1 MPSSDAIKGRPL
13 FLFLLLVAV
22 LFPLMVASQTADA
35 TLSGLIGSIKAQK
48 EAALDPRRGAS
59 PHPDTKSKFLPQ
71 KTPIVWS
78 IFGLNQT
85 FSAVVVI
92 EGKTHV
98 LRSIDLPY
106 RVAGWNVLSMDDS
119 GVRVQGRGRLF
130 LIPAPDAGT
139 RPELYL
145 HELGVTVSSNNAND
159 ASDSGILSHPL
170 PLQSS
175 QLNVPPLRQL
185 KTSML
190 SGEPAPMPL
199 NPSVGLS
206 PAQVKAS
213 GLPRANSQ
221 TLEKR

>member
-1 MPSSDAIKGRPL
+1 MPSSESIKGKPL
-13 FLFLLLVAV
+13 FLVLLSVAV
-22 LFPLMVASQTADA
+22 LYPLVLVAQPADA
-35 TLSGLIGSIKAQK
+35 TLSGLIESIKVQK
-48 EAALDPRRGAS
+48 ESALDPRKPAIRL
-59 PHPDTKSKFLPQ
+59 PDTKPKVLPR
-71 KTPIVWS
+71 KTPMVWS
-78 IFGLNQT
+78 IFGLNQM

-98 LRSIDLPY
+98 LRTSDLPY
-106 RVAGWNVLSMDDS
+106 LTAGWKVLSMDAT
-119 GVRVQGRGRLF
+119 GVQVQGHGRRL
-130 LIPAPDAGT
+130 LLPSPDAGT

-199 NPSVGLS
+199 NPAVGLS
-206 PAQVKAS
+206 QAQVKAS
-213 GLPRANSQ
+213 GLPRANSK

>member
-1 MPSSDAIKGRPL
+1 MPSSDAINGKPL
-13 FLFLLLVAV
+13 LLFLLLVAV
-22 LFPLMVASQTADA
+22 LYPLMLAAQPADA

-48 EAALDPRRGAS
+48 EAALDPRRSAS
-59 PHPDTKSKFLPQ
+59 PDPDTKPKVLPR
-71 KTPIVWS
+71 KTPMVWS
-78 IFGLNQT
+78 IFGLNQM

-98 LRSIDLPY
+98 LRTSDLPY
-106 RVAGWNVLSMDDS
+106 LTAGWKVLSMDAT
-119 GVRVQGRGRLF
+119 GVQVQGRGRLF

-159 ASDSGILSHPL
+159 VFDSGILSHPL

-175 QLNVPPLRQL
+175 QLTAPPLRQL
-185 KTSML
+185 KSSRL
-190 SGEPAPMPL
+190 SGEPAPMP
-199 NPSVGLS
+199 PISSVGLS

-213 GLPRANSQ
+213 GLPRASSQ
-221 TLEKR
+221 ILEKR